1 MSLPT
6 VVAPWLWPTFIGAVV
21 VLLVLDL
28 FVFHRKSHVMKVK
41 EAALWSVFWISL
53 AGAFTVWF
61 GHQYGSGLGLEFATG
76 YIVELSLSVDNL
88 FVMLLIFKSLRIPAQ
103 FQHRLLFWGILGA
116 IVFRAVMILVGV
128 DLIHQFN
135 WVLYIFGV
143 ILIASAVKFLFD
155 SDSTEDVTDTWVVR
169 TIKKFIPMTNTVH
182 GDHFFI
188 REDGIRKAT
197 PLFLA
202 LVVVEMTDIMFAVDS
217 IPAVLAITKDAFV
230 AFGSNILAILG
241 LRSLYFVIADWIERF
256 RYLKPGL
263 AAILGFVGVKMLIV
277 EFYHVPSWVS
287 LTVIVMILVTAGMTS
302 WYVNR
307 QSILAA
313 NGKK

>member
-103 FQHRLLFWGILGA
+103 FQHRVLFWGILGA

-143 ILIASAVKFLFD
+143 ILIASAVKFLFE
-155 SDSTEDVTDTWVVR
+155 SDSKEDVTDTWVVR

-188 REDGIRKAT
+188 HEGGIRKAT

-287 LTVIVMILVTAGMTS
+287 LTVIVMILVTAGLTS